1 MNKIN
6 LRTLKKS
13 NVTCTTSFT
22 ILSVQ
27 IDQIDVLPS
36 LKRQFKYLFMSWL
49 KPNIYIHYH
58 INLKILNCN
67 T

>member
-6 LRTLKKS
+6 LCTLKKS

-22 ILSVQ
+22 ALVVQ

-36 LKRQFKYLFMSWL
+36 IKRQFKHLFMSQL
-49 KPNIYIHYH
+49 KPDIYIHYY
-58 INLKILNCN
+58 ISL
-67 T
+67 

>member
-6 LRTLKKS
+6 LCTLKKS

-27 IDQIDVLPS
+27 IDQIDVLPII
-36 LKRQFKYLFMSWL
+36 KRQFKYLFMNYL
-49 KPNIYIHYH
+49 KPHLRSLLH
-58 INLKILNCN
+58 
-67 T
+67 